1 MTSTLASAAEDMA
14 SPDDK
19 KNVPVELTAYGTTPL
34 GKPRLFVCQVC
45 TRAFAR
51 LEHLRRH
58 ERSHTKE
65 KPFACGVCQRK
76 FSRRD
81 LLLRHAQKLHQGCLD
96 AITRLRRKLIKR
108 GLLDDDDDDYDD
120 LLELPLAVATPVE
133 IEFGDPFK
141 KPRCDPLTPYLPAPR
156 KNLLLLRQ
164 VFKPRGRRTS
174 FSAQLGMLYAL
185 AGPES
190 AYPSNDTVEFSLP
203 QLLPQ
208 TMGDDLGWLSN
219 LLTIPGMASDDR
231 RTLMALTTLFLLLND
246 ALGFLGT
253 PQNPPLGVPM
263 LMTLSFTMPTL
274 TMSQE
279 MKKDD
284 KIDFGY
290 LFYDIPELM
299 LTGKAFDLVT
309 TVDLPLHQML
319 PLPTATPGRAGL
331 VDVLLDIDG
340 LTQEFDVNHKFM
352 PGGYT
357 FYGDLPPQMRTAP
370 PVLRFLTTHLF
381 TPYLRTLLE
390 RALDKYPILGIMTP
404 QLPANDVLEGYL
416 ATFVRV
422 FLAHFPFI
430 HVLKLNEAAV
440 MALTALEDPAN
451 ELARACLPLLIATM
465 GALLANAKLDSEHL
479 YEALRRTIHI
489 FLELRKHGDDKKKP
503 NPLWLIQLLTLL
515 VIYGLFSD
523 NENNVY
529 IVIRQLNALNLLV
542 KTLIKTNAP
551 MLFSVD
557 GDDIGPVL
565 VHRDGRRFDHNIN
578 LQLQLRIVFMIYRL
592 TNFLLMMYNV
602 PLTLLINDLADI
614 RLPLRAD
621 ERIWGYADYPLLEAA
636 APGQFG
642 GWLAAEKAP
651 FKLVLFQLTRGTD
664 VAALLARVL
673 RYGFVCL
680 AHGVYEVRQYPEMK
694 DFDVLGVFTYL
705 LTHLAPLAPGG
716 DLEKLDYASLLLFI
730 KICSLIDFKM
740 VKEQL
745 WLRNGDELAKNYA
758 LLLRDVVGGPQMP
771 PKVDEPQF
779 VAVADNCMAI
789 VRLLLFKLYDVDTG
803 ASNGGGGNGGGGDA
817 VPEFDALFGKLLPFL
832 TDFGFLLGLFL
843 GPPPLGQ
850 VDAALA
856 ALEQM
861 LHLRLTDEFDQAP
874 NLIHLQMLFHVFVLL
889 ATYLVY
895 VAKRNLALTGAPDLL
910 FDLNH
915 RYSQVLKLVERV
927 EAGLRHQYAGHPAM
941 PRGRLDQELAN
952 LYCNG
957 DGPARSG
964 GLEKALY
971 ILKVGELTL
980 LYLYDT
986 TVKVSIFKKLA
997 ASLLN
1002 IRKFLID
1009 NESRILA

>member
-1 MTSTLASAAEDMA
+1 MA

-19 KNVPVELTAYGTTPL
+19 KNVPVELTAYGTTPS

-81 LLLRHAQKLHQGCLD
+81 LLLRHAQKLHQGCSD
-96 AITRLRRKLIKR
+96 AITRLRRKSIKR
-108 GLLDDDDDDYDD
+108 GSLDDDDDDYDD
-120 LLELPLAVATPVE
+120 LSESPSAVATPVE

-141 KPRCDPLTPYLPAPR
+141 KPRCDPSTPYSPAPR
-156 KNLLLLRQ
+156 KNSSLSRQ

-174 FSAQLGMLYAL
+174 FSAQSGMSYAS

-190 AYPSNDTVEFSLP
+190 AYPSNDTVEFSSP

-219 LLTIPGMASDDR
+219 LSTIPGMASDDR
-231 RTLMALTTLFLLLND
+231 RTSMASTASFSLSND

-253 PQNPPLGVPM
+253 PQNPPSGVPM
-263 LMTLSFTMPTL
+263 SMTSSFTMPTS

-290 LFYDIPELM
+290 SFYDIPESM
-299 LTGKAFDLVT
+299 LTGKAFDSVT
-309 TVDLPLHQML
+309 TVDSPLHQMS
-319 PLPTATPGRAGL
+319 PLPTATPGRAGS
-331 VDVLLDIDG
+331 VDVLSDIDG

-357 FYGDLPPQMRTAP
+357 FYGDSPPQMRTAP
-370 PVLRFLTTHLF
+370 PVSRFSTTHLF

-390 RALDKYPILGIMTP
+390 RALDKYPISGIMTP

-430 HVLKLNEAAV
+430 HVSKLNEAAV
-440 MALTALEDPAN
+440 MASTASEDPAN
-451 ELARACLPLLIATM
+451 ESARACLPLLIATM
-465 GALLANAKLDSEHL
+465 GALLANAKSDSEHL
-479 YEALRRTIHI
+479 YEASRRTIHI
-489 FLELRKHGDDKKKP
+489 FLESRKHGDDKKKP
-503 NPLWLIQLLTLL
+503 NPLWLIQSLTLS

-529 IVIRQLNALNLLV
+529 IVIRQLNALNSLV
-542 KTLIKTNAP
+542 KTSIKTNAP

-557 GDDIGPVL
+557 GDDIGPVS

-578 LQLQLRIVFMIYRL
+578 LQSQSRIVFMIYRL

-602 PLTLLINDLADI
+602 PLTLSINDLADI
-614 RLPLRAD
+614 RLPSRAD
-621 ERIWGYADYPLLEAA
+621 ERIWGYADYPSLEAA

-651 FKLVLFQLTRGTD
+651 FKSVLFQLTRGTD
-664 VAALLARVL
+664 VAALLARVS

-694 DFDVLGVFTYL
+694 DFDVSGVFTYL
-705 LTHLAPLAPGG
+705 STHSAPSAPGG
-716 DLEKLDYASLLLFI
+716 DLEKLDYASLSSFI

-740 VKEQL
+740 VKEQS

-758 LLLRDVVGGPQMP
+758 SLLRDVVGGPQMP

-789 VRLLLFKLYDVDTG
+789 VRLLLFKSYDVDTG

-817 VPEFDALFGKLLPFL
+817 VPEFDASFGKSSPFS
-832 TDFGFLLGLFL
+832 TDFGFLSGSFS
-843 GPPPLGQ
+843 GPPPSGQ
-850 VDAALA
+850 VDAASA

-874 NLIHLQMLFHVFVLL
+874 NSIHSQMLFHVFVLL
-889 ATYLVY
+889 ATYSVY
-895 VAKRNLALTGAPDLL
+895 VAKRNSASTGAPDLL

-980 LYLYDT
+980 SYLYDT